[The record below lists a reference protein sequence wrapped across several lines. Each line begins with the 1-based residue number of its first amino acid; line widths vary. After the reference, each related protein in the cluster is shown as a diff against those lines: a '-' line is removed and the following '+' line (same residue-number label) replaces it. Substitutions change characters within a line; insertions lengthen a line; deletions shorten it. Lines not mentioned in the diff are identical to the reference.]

1 MNHLRITTSVLLLS
15 LIALSVTAAEHTK
28 DTLAQVKKRLKDK
41 TAVLIDVREQAEW
54 NAGHLKNA
62 SLVPL
67 SKIKKGTDPKVPSKE
82 VIIYCHCRSGGR
94 VLSAADIL
102 QTRGFDVRPLKAGFA
117 DLLKAGFKPAK

>member
-1 MNHLRITTSVLLLS
+1 MTYLRTITAATLLL
-15 LIALSVTAAEHTK
+15 LVTLSASAAEHTK
-28 DTLAQVKKRLKDK
+28 DTLEQVKKRLADK
-41 TAVLIDVREQAEW
+41 TAVLIDVREQREW

-67 SKIKKGTDPKVPSKE
+67 SKIRKGTNPKVTSKD

-94 VLSAADIL
+94 VIPAADIL
-102 QTRGFDVRPLKAGFA
+102 QKRGFDVRPLKAGFE